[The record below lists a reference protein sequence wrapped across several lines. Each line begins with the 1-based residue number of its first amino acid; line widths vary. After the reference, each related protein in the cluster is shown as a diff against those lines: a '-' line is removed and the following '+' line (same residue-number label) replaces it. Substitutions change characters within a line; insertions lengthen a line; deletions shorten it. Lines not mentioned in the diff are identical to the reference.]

1 MSETVVMV
9 VSVSVAGVVC
19 IAFLIVVAIC
29 YRQWNKRQ
37 RSRMYL
43 REQYRGIRS
52 CSSTPT
58 SPIAVSVSTSSSS
71 PSCGFL
77 FPKQENTDWNN
88 IPVKSNRVRE
98 AKNANAASICLNSM
112 NEYLEEPEVF
122 ELEPIT
128 RRKAATPP
136 ESPPMKVKRTQIVTF
151 ASSYNVSDG
160 NGVVMQVKVP
170 SPPPLPPKAKSLTY
184 AELTFESET
193 KVVVK
198 KEEEEESEA
207 VAPPLPPKPTVLLP
221 EKAEKEKEESA
232 DQKKEKGEN
241 EMKVE
246 EDEEEDEEDNK
257 QEEEVEVE
265 EEKEDE
271 KEGEEKEEEVGQKV
285 EGVSSAA
292 VVSAVENGAVEHQK
306 NGTTHEEH
314 GTETEKD
321 EEKEVEEQKE
331 EVEEQDEEEAAKEE
345 RESDRSEETPSSCV
359 VYERLVSE
367 DHSVSSAGNGADPCS
382 GGSSPNEVS
391 TVALLPRSDSP

>member
-1 MSETVVMV
+1 MSETVVIV

-19 IAFLIVVAIC
+19 ITFLIVVAIC
-29 YRQWNKRQ
+29 YRQWNKHQ
-37 RSRMYL
+37 RSRVYL
-43 REQYRGIRS
+43 RERYRGIRS

-58 SPIAVSVSTSSSS
+58 SPIAASVSTSSSS

-98 AKNANAASICLNSM
+98 AKNANAASICPNSV
-112 NEYLEEPEVF
+112 NEYLEYLEEPEVF

-128 RRKAATPP
+128 RRKAATPL

-170 SPPPLPPKAKSLTY
+170 SPPPPLPPKAKSLTY

-193 KVVVK
+193 KVVV

-221 EKAEKEKEESA
+221 EKAEKEKESV

-246 EDEEEDEEDNK
+246 EEDEEDDK
-257 QEEEVEVE
+257 QEEVVEVE

-321 EEKEVEEQKE
+321 EEKEVED
-331 EVEEQDEEEAAKEE
+331 QDEEEAAKE

-391 TVALLPRSDSP
+391 TVTLLPRSDSP